1 MRKKE
6 NSKRTFS
13 LTVTLSL
20 SVCDVDQQDY
30 LGIFHRWIVFSEK
43 GTFQTAAAGWDR
55 LK

>member
-13 LTVTLSL
+13 LTVT
-20 SVCDVDQQDY
+20 CDVDQQDY

>member
-6 NSKRTFS
+6 NSKRT
-13 LTVTLSL
+13 VTLSL
-20 SVCDVDQQDY
+20 SVRDVDQQDY